1 MEVNLNPFLPG
12 ESRLPSWFG
21 LWSPSHSKS
30 FLACAQCCSGTEQ
43 IASTHS
49 SSLTSTIPSFNARTL
64 NDRIFEHKHI
74 PFGQQRPATTAS
86 GQANKIHLI
95 CHQTK
100 LRTTTQ
106 PFAANVEIKFELIQ
120 TGNRQVKNKKPS
132 KMRKPNVLV
141 VFGEVS
147 NFCEL
152 VTFLLWLNKMKLEVE
167 IDWRTSLP
175 SRRLQPSRWQAIVD
189 VVYANRNVPT
199 DSLQKGLGQGQA
211 MNPNKFVGLSSS
223 SSINQV
229 WVRARAN
236 SILRAFRSRSLAEL
250 VSNMHILNWNII
262 QITLFWGGC
271 MDGWMIGELFDGK
284 FANSLHTRSLSLS
297 LEEAH
302 PLT

>member
-21 LWSPSHSKS
+21 LWSPTHSKC

-74 PFGQQRPATTAS
+74 PFGQQQPATTAS

-95 CHQTK
+95 CHQSK

-106 PFAANVEIKFELIQ
+106 PFATNVEIKFELIQ

-141 VFGEVS
+141 VFGQVS

-152 VTFLLWLNKMKLEVE
+152 PGDILAVCVWLNKMKLEVE

-175 SRRLQPSRWQAIVD
+175 SPRLRTRWMSYMLIETYPPIAFKKVLAKVKPWIV
-189 VVYANRNVPT
+189 T
-199 DSLQKGLGQGQA
+199 
-211 MNPNKFVGLSSS
+211 SSS
-223 SSINQV
+223 ACLLRLRLIKFEC
-229 WVRARAN
+229 ARGRIPSFFEA
-236 SILRAFRSRSLAEL
+236 SDRDHSL
-250 VSNMHILNWNII
+250 N
-262 QITLFWGGC
+262 
-271 MDGWMIGELFDGK
+271 
-284 FANSLHTRSLSLS
+284 
-297 LEEAH
+297 
-302 PLT
+302 